1 MSRRDEIV
9 PVLLE
14 QLKQISKENEYSTD
28 FDQVTYWQATPSQYE
43 KNHLNL
49 KDGLEEYQPS
59 NQKCNAQLEITIEA
73 LVIETAQKSAADLG
87 NLALKDLITAVTSL
101 KIPQAIVH
109 LKQSN
114 KFVETQ
120 GKTACLIELV
130 IQVLYKFAK

>member
-1 MSRRDEIV
+1 MSRRNEIV
-9 PVLLE
+9 PIILE
-14 QLKQISKENEYSTD
+14 QLKQISKDKEYSTD

-43 KNHLNL
+43 KNHLNV
-49 KDGLEEYQPS
+49 KDEIEEYQPS
-59 NQKCNAQLEITIEA
+59 NQKYNAQLEIRIEA

-87 NLALKDLITAVTSL
+87 NLAMIDLIAAVNSL
-101 KIPQAIVH
+101 SISQAIVH

>member
-1 MSRRDEIV
+1 MSRRDEILPIV
-9 PVLLE
+9 LE
-14 QLKQISKENEYSTD
+14 QLQTISN
-28 FDQVTYWQATPSQYE
+28 FDQITYWQATPSQYE

-59 NQKCNAQLEITIEA
+59 NQKYDAQLEITIEA
-73 LVIETAQKSAADLG
+73 IVVETAKTSAADLG

>member
-9 PVLLE
+9 PVILE
-14 QLKQISKENEYSTD
+14 RLQSVAN

-43 KNHLNL
+43 KNHLNP
-49 KDGLEEYQPS
+49 KDELEDYDPV
-59 NQKCNAQLEITIEA
+59 NQKYDAQLELMIEA
-73 LVIETAQKSAADLG
+73 LVVETAQKSAADLG
-87 NLALKDLITAVTSL
+87 NLALKDLITAVNSL
-101 KIPQAIVH
+101 SISGGIVQ

-130 IQVLYKFAK
+130 IQVLYKFSR

>member
-1 MSRRDEIV
+1 MSRRNDIV
-9 PVLLE
+9 PVIME
-14 QLKQISKENEYSTD
+14 QLQTIST

-43 KNHLNL
+43 KNHLNV
-49 KDGLEEYQPS
+49 KDGLEEYQLS

-73 LVIETAQKSAADLG
+73 VVIETAQKSAADLG
-87 NLALKDLITAVTSL
+87 NLALKDLITAVTDL